1 MKKIVFYV
9 FLFCIGCSSTSSK
22 ISVENSLNETT
33 ESFDSFADVAAELEE
48 FNEKV
53 EEETDCIADLPQ
65 SEIVDIYYEY
75 FTQKERPT
83 FVRWL
88 ERAKLY
94 LPEIIEIFREKGLPE
109 ELVFLPFAESGFNP
123 WAYSRAGA
131 GGMWQFMP
139 GTARGYG
146 LQVNWWIDERRDPRK
161 STLAAAKY
169 LQYLYDQFKDWQ
181 LALAAYNAGPG
192 TVRRAIAK
200 SGGERDFFSLARSK
214 KKYFVEETKHYV
226 PKFIAILKIIRNL
239 EELGFEPLNLEDGAQ
254 LQMTSVPLN
263 GAVNLR
269 ELAFACGISWKEFT
283 RLNPEFR
290 RSVSA
295 PTYKGFVRVPTAKAM
310 VAQKK
315 IKTLRVAKNQGIQRY
330 KVRRG
335 ESLWTIA
342 RIHNAT
348 VQDLKYL
355 NGLKS
360 NIIRPGQWLLVA
372 MDENSPTVSAKR
384 TSRKNKQLIPRSRS
398 NYRVKNGDTLWGI
411 ARKFGT
417 STQTLLVANGLNKKS
432 VLRAGDKLYIPD
444 GVTAKERDEFVPI
457 SKSYQFIQKG
467 DFQDVANRLQTSL
480 YNIVDNK
487 NMGEGQILS
496 SQRINYSVRQGDTL
510 WDIARRFQVSVGS
523 LLSWNG
529 MKENEVLRA
538 GKNLIVYL
546 P

>member
-9 FLFCIGCSSTSSK
+9 FLFCIGCTANSK
-22 ISVENSLNETT
+22 VNVENSLNETT

-53 EEETDCIADLPQ
+53 EEETICMADLPQ

-75 FTQKERPT
+75 FTQKERQT

-88 ERAKLY
+88 ERSKPY

-131 GGMWQFMP
+131 GGMWQFMQ

-146 LQVNWWIDERRDPRK
+146 LQVDWWIDERRDPRK
-161 STLAAAKY
+161 STIAAAKY
-169 LQYLYDQFKDWQ
+169 LQYLYDQFQDWQ

-200 SGGERDFFSLARSK
+200 SGGERDFFSLAKSK
-214 KKYFVEETKHYV
+214 EKYFAEETRHYV

-239 EELGFEPLNLEDGAQ
+239 EELGFEPLDLENGTEVQTA
-254 LQMTSVPLN
+254 SVPLK

-269 ELAFACGISWKEFT
+269 ELAFACGVSWKEFT

-295 PTYKGFVRVPTAKAM
+295 PGYKGFVRVPIDKVI

-342 RIHNAT
+342 RMHNASI
-348 VQDLKYL
+348 QDLKYL

-360 NIIRPGQWLLVA
+360 NVIRPGQWLLVA
-372 MDENSPTVSAKR
+372 MDENSPIVSSKR
-384 TSRKNKQLIPRSRS
+384 TSRKNKQIIAHNRAS
-398 NYRVKNGDTLWGI
+398 YRVQKGDTLWGI

-417 STQTLLVANGLNKKS
+417 SAQTLMVANGLKKKA

-444 GVTAKERDEFVPI
+444 GVSAKKKEFI
-457 SKSYQFIQKG
+457 SILASYKFVEG
-467 DFQDVANRLQTSL
+467 DNLRGITNRLQIPSH
-480 YNIVDNK
+480 NIAENK
-487 NMGEGQILS
+487 NMSEEQIL

-510 WDIARRFQVSVGS
+510 WNIAKRFQVSVGS
-523 LLSWNG
+523 LLTWNG
-529 MKENEVLRA
+529 MKKNEVLRP
-538 GKNLIVYL
+538 GKNLVVYL